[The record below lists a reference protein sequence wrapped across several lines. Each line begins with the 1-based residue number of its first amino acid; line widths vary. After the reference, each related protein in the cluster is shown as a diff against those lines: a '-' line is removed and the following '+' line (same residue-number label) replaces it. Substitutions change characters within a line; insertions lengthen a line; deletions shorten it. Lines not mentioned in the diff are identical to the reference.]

1 MLVSIIKLKNYG
13 DFNMGNYVKTDR
25 QWRNIYF
32 EPEDIEVWTKV
43 DAYRIEGEMYL
54 MHYSDSYLLSLV
66 KWD

>member
-1 MLVSIIKLKNYG
+1 
-13 DFNMGNYVKTDR
+13 MGNYVKTDR